1 MRVLGSSENPSPH
14 ELTMNNIDGH
24 PVVSFTDS
32 VIDGDGNIDFCN
44 VLYVENDHAATC
56 STGDTPGVAHQGN
69 VDIFCLMNVR

>member
-1 MRVLGSSENPSPH
+1 
-14 ELTMNNIDGH
+14 MNNFDGH

-44 VLYVENDHAATC
+44 VLYVENDHVAAC

-69 VDIFCLMNVR
+69 VDILFVKH